1 MMFQF
6 RPVARRMAV
15 ALVVMMAVPV
25 LSFAQNPVGPHTTVK
40 PGIFVPPAGLTKPV
54 DVLLRELGFVDCC
67 SPAPCIP
74 YSHNFCMEV
83 AIKCHVQGRYADSW
97 AFAARAAEIRMTPA
111 ALYLRALDEL
121 ALNQCDE
128 AAATVVQFNNLPSM
142 GSDIT
147 WLREKM
153 SSPLTVRFKALF
165 EAILE
170 RS

>member
-6 RPVARRMAV
+6 RPVARSMAV

-25 LSFAQNPVGPHTTVK
+25 LSFAQNPVGPQTTVK

-67 SPAPCIP
+67 SPAP
-74 YSHNFCMEV
+74 CMEV

>member
-6 RPVARRMAV
+6 RPAVRGMAV
-15 ALVVMMAVPV
+15 ALVVMSVPV
-25 LSFAQNPVGPHTTVK
+25 LCLAQDPAPVVVK

-54 DVLLRELGFVDCC
+54 ELLLRELGFLDCC

-83 AIKCHVQGRYADSW
+83 AIKCHVQGRYVDSL
-97 AFAARAAEIRMTPA
+97 AFVARAAEIRTTPA
-111 ALYLRALDEL
+111 ALYLRALNEL
-121 ALNQCDE
+121 ALNHCDE
-128 AAATVVQFNNLPSM
+128 AAATVVQLNNLPSM

-153 SSPLTVRFKALF
+153 SSPLTVRFKALY
-165 EAILE
+165 EAVLE
-170 RS
+170 RT